1 MQYAQELKLAET
13 AARQAGKVLMELW
26 HKEIT
31 ILSQEGRDIKLQ
43 ADQDAE
49 KVILDLLNQSDYPVL
64 AEESGE
70 HNLEDPDKLFWI
82 VDPLDGTMNFS
93 RGLPLCCV
101 SIALGRHDKI
111 ALGIIYDFSRDEC
124 FAGIPGEGAWLNGE
138 PMHIAQE
145 KNPAQAILCTGFPG
159 KRLMSDDNL
168 NGFMDEARRFKKVR
182 LLGTAALML
191 AYVACGRV
199 DAYAEDDIMLW
210 DVAAG
215 IALIQA
221 AGGFTW
227 MAPSERDKWARSV
240 RCASH
245 AQLWPTYANT
255 PEKT

>member
-1 MQYAQELKLAET
+1 MQYAEELKLAES
-13 AARQAGKVLMELW
+13 AARLAGKLLMELW
-26 HKEIT
+26 PKEIT
-31 ILSQEGRDIKLQ
+31 ILSREGHDIKLQ

-49 KVILDLLNQSDYPVL
+49 KVILERLSQSGYPVL

-82 VDPLDGTMNFS
+82 VDPLDGSMNFS

-111 ALGIIYDFSRDEC
+111 ALGVIYDFSRDEC
-124 FAGIPGEGAWLNGE
+124 FSGIPGEGAWLNGQ

-159 KRLMSDDNL
+159 KRLMSDNNL
-168 NGFMDEARRFKKVR
+168 HGFMNEARRFKKVR

-215 IALIQA
+215 IALVQA
-221 AGGFTW
+221 AGGFIYQ
-227 MAPSERDKWARSV
+227 APSECDTWARSV
-240 RCASH
+240 RCSSH
-245 AQLWPTYANT
+245 AELWPAYADT
-255 PEKT
+255 PKKS